1 MRILTGCVFVA
12 SFLACLA
19 WTQQPAGKGKSSG
32 RPQPASA
39 SASTSLKQVLESNVK
54 TEWEAFKKK
63 DKQAYSNLLADDFV
77 AVEDDNQG
85 MRNKSAAAAE
95 IDGSVVRDYHLF
107 ALNVVPL
114 DANAALVTYEIT
126 LDFPMTAQVRLK
138 RVLVSEV
145 WLKRNGQW
153 KERYYQETHVR

>member
-1 MRILTGCVFVA
+1 MRILTGCACVA

-19 WTQQPAGKGKSSG
+19 WPQQPVATGKSSKS
-32 RPQPASA
+32 PQPASA
-39 SASTSLKQVLESNVK
+39 SASLKQMLESNVK
-54 TEWEAFKKK
+54 TEWEAFKNRK
-63 DKQAYSNLLADDFV
+63 KQAYSDLLADDFI

-85 MRNKSAAAAE
+85 MRNKSAAVAE

-126 LDFPMTAQVRLK
+126 LEFPVTAQVRLK

>member
-1 MRILTGCVFVA
+1 MRIPTGCAFVA

-19 WTQQPAGKGKSSG
+19 WTQQPVAKGKSSG
-32 RPQPASA
+32 SPQPAPA
-39 SASTSLKQVLESNVK
+39 SASTSLKQVLESNIK
-54 TEWEAFKKK
+54 AEWDAFKSK

-85 MRNKSAAAAE
+85 MRTKAAAVSE
-95 IDGSVVRDYHLF
+95 IDRSVVNDYHLF
-107 ALNVVPL
+107 ALNVIPL
-114 DANAALVTYEIT
+114 DTNSALVTYELT
-126 LDFPMTAQVRLK
+126 LQFPPKAVVRFK
-138 RVLVSEV
+138 RVLVSEL